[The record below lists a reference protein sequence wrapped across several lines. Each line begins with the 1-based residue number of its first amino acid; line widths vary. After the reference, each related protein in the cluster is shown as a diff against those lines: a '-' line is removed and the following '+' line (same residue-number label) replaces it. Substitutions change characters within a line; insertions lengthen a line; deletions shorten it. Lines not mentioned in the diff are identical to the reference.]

1 LSSPARLP
9 DYGTPAHQID
19 TETLIVLHLQ
29 LTADAK
35 EQARIS
41 PRAAAPFSAAAD
53 TAHHFMWAPSIYER
67 PET

>member
-1 LSSPARLP
+1 MSGPAHP
-9 DYGTPAHQID
+9 GDYGAPAHQID

-29 LTADAK
+29 LTTDTD
-35 EQARIS
+35 EQGRIS

-53 TAHHFMWAPSIYER
+53 TVTRFIQTPSIYER